1 MLADYHVHSMFSDDS
16 WYIPEKVVSDA
27 WKNNLDEI
35 CFTDHVDYG
44 IRPDWEDALSAKV
57 MEGQRVVNV
66 DYAAYFPCI
75 ANLRERWAD
84 RITIKTG
91 LEFGVQTHTI
101 PQFNALWNKDESEFD
116 FTLLSIHQ
124 VGDLEFWTG
133 EFQEGRSQEEYNR
146 AYYQELY
153 NVATSFEHY
162 SVLAHVDLIKRYDP
176 AGILDFPANRDLVA
190 ATLEHTIANGKGI
203 ELNTS
208 SIRYGL
214 VDSQPA
220 REIMELYRD
229 LGGTILTLGSD
240 SHSPEHLGA
249 YIRHFQ
255 HYLASLGFAGFHTF
269 SKMEPTFHRW
279 DFA

>member
-1 MLADYHVHSMFSDDS
+1 MLADYHVHCMFSDDS
-16 WYIPEKVVSDA
+16 WYIPEKVVQDA

-44 IRPDWEDALSAKV
+44 IKPDWEDALTAKV

-66 DYAAYFPCI
+66 DYDAYFPCI
-75 ANLRERWAD
+75 ADLRERWAD

-101 PQFNALWNKDESEFD
+101 PQFNALWDKYKDEFD

-133 EFQEGRSQEEYNR
+133 EFQQGRSQEAYNL

-153 NVATSFEHY
+153 DVATSFEHY

-176 AGILDFPANRDLVA
+176 AGILNFPANRDLVA
-190 ATLEHTIANGKGI
+190 ATLKHAIAAGKGI

-214 VDSQPA
+214 ADSQPA
-220 REIMELYRD
+220 KEILTLYRD
-229 LGGTILTLGSD
+229 LGGSIITLGSD
-240 SHSPEHLGA
+240 SHAPEHLGV

-255 HYLASLGFAGFHTF
+255 HYLASLGFEGFHTF
-269 SKMEPTFHRW
+269 DKMQPTFHRW

>member
-1 MLADYHVHSMFSDDS
+1 MLADYHVHCMFSDDS
-16 WYIPEKVVSDA
+16 WYIPEKVVQDA

-44 IRPDWEDALSAKV
+44 IKPDWEDALTAKV

-66 DYAAYFPCI
+66 DYDAYFPCI
-75 ANLRERWAD
+75 ADLRERWAD

-101 PQFNALWNKDESEFD
+101 PQFNALWDKYKDEFD

-133 EFQEGRSQEEYNR
+133 EFQQGRSQEAYNL

-153 NVATSFEHY
+153 DVATSFEHY

-176 AGILDFPANRDLVA
+176 AGILNFPANRDLVA
-190 ATLEHTIANGKGI
+190 ATLEHAIAAGKGI

-214 VDSQPA
+214 ADSQPA
-220 REIMELYRD
+220 KEILTLYRD
-229 LGGTILTLGSD
+229 LGGSIITLGSD
-240 SHSPEHLGA
+240 SHAPEHLGV

-255 HYLASLGFAGFHTF
+255 HYLASLGFEGFHTF
-269 SKMEPTFHRW
+269 DKMQPTFHRW

>member
-1 MLADYHVHSMFSDDS
+1 MLADYHVHCMFSDDS
-16 WYIPEKVVSDA
+16 WYPPEKVCQDA
-27 WKNNLDEI
+27 WRLNLDEI

-44 IRPDWEDALSAKV
+44 VKPDVAGILEARVL
-57 MEGQRVVNV
+57 EGARVVNV
-66 DYAAYFPCI
+66 DYDAYFPCI
-75 ANLRERWAD
+75 EALRDEWAG
-84 RITIKTG
+84 RLAIKRG

-101 PQFNALWNKDESEFD
+101 SQFNALWDAWKDHLD

-133 EFQEGRSQEEYNR
+133 EFQEGRTQEAYNL

-153 NVATSFEHY
+153 EVATSFDHY
-162 SVLAHVDLIKRYDP
+162 SVLAHLDLIKRYDP

-190 ATLEHTIANGKGI
+190 ATLEHVIATGKGI

-214 VDSQPA
+214 KDSQPA
-220 REIMELYRD
+220 HEILELYRD
-229 LGGTILTLGSD
+229 LGGSIVTLGSD

-249 YIRHFQ
+249 YLRHFQ
-255 HYLASLGFAGFHTF
+255 HLLADVGFEGFCTYD
-269 SKMEPTFHRW
+269 KMVPTLHRW

>member
-1 MLADYHVHSMFSDDS
+1 MLADYHVHCMFSDDS
-16 WYIPEKVVSDA
+16 WYPPEKVCQDA
-27 WKNNLDEI
+27 WRLNLDEI

-44 IRPDWEDALSAKV
+44 VKPDVAGILEARVL
-57 MEGQRVVNV
+57 EGARVVNV
-66 DYAAYFPCI
+66 DYDAYFPCI
-75 ANLRERWAD
+75 EALRDEWAG
-84 RITIKTG
+84 RLAKKRG

-101 PQFNALWNKDESEFD
+101 SQFNALWDAWKDHLD

-133 EFQEGRSQEEYNR
+133 EFQEGRTQEAYNL

-153 NVATSFEHY
+153 EVATSFDHY
-162 SVLAHVDLIKRYDP
+162 SVLAHLDLIKRYDP

-190 ATLEHTIANGKGI
+190 ATLEHVIATGKGI

-214 VDSQPA
+214 KDSQPA
-220 REIMELYRD
+220 REILELYRD
-229 LGGTILTLGSD
+229 LGGSIVTLGSD

-249 YIRHFQ
+249 YLRHFQ
-255 HYLASLGFAGFHTF
+255 HLLADVGFEGFCTYD
-269 SKMEPTFHRW
+269 KMVPTLHRW

>member
-16 WYIPEKVVSDA
+16 WYTPEKVVEDA
-27 WKNNLDEI
+27 WKSNLDEI

-44 IRPDWEDALSAKV
+44 IKPDWEDALSAKV
-57 MEGQRVVNV
+57 MEGQRVLNV
-66 DYAAYFPCI
+66 DYEAYFPCI
-75 ANLRERWAD
+75 ADLRDRWAD
-84 RITIKTG
+84 RISIKAG

-101 PQFNALWNKDESEFD
+101 PQFNALWNKYADEFD
-116 FTLLSIHQ
+116 FVLLSIHQ

-133 EFQEGRSQEEYNR
+133 EFQEGRTQEEYNL

-153 NVATSFEHY
+153 DVATSFAHW

-176 AGILDFPANRDLVA
+176 AGILNFPANRDLVA
-190 ATLEHTIANGKGI
+190 ATLEHTITRGKGI

-208 SIRYGL
+208 SVRYGL
-214 VDSQPA
+214 TDSQPA
-220 REIMELYRD
+220 REILELYRD
-229 LGGTILTLGSD
+229 LGGNVITLGSD
-240 SHSPEHLGA
+240 SHRPEHLGA

-255 HYLASLGFAGFHTF
+255 HYLASLGFEGFHTF
-269 SKMEPTFHRW
+269 DKMEPAFHRW

>member
-1 MLADYHVHSMFSDDS
+1 MLADYHVHCMFSDDS
-16 WYIPEKVVSDA
+16 WYIPEKVVEDA

-44 IRPDWEDALSAKV
+44 IKPDWEDALTAKV

-66 DYAAYFPCI
+66 DYEAYFPCI
-75 ANLRERWAD
+75 ADLRQRWAD
-84 RITIKTG
+84 RISIKTG

-101 PQFNALWNKDESEFD
+101 PQFNALWEKYEKEFD

-133 EFQEGRSQEEYNR
+133 EFQEGRSQKEYNL

-153 NVATSFEHY
+153 DVATGFEHY

-190 ATLEHTIANGKGI
+190 ATLERVVAEGKGI

-214 VDSQPA
+214 KDSQPA
-220 REIMELYRD
+220 REILELYRD

-240 SHSPEHLGA
+240 SHKPEHLGA

-255 HYLASLGFAGFHTF
+255 HYLASLGFEGFCTYD
-269 SKMEPTFHRW
+269 KMQPTFHRW